1 MTWLVATLAA
11 ACFQVARTAMQRR
24 LGGDMGP
31 NAAGFVRYVFGA
43 PVALAAVG
51 LIALTSP
58 PLPGISWRFV
68 GIVSVAGLA
77 QILATN
83 LLIRSFDLRDFVI
96 GTTYSKTEAAQVA
109 LFSAVLLGE
118 PLPAP
123 AWIGVG
129 LCLAG
134 VVLLACRGDLGAV
147 GRVLRAR
154 GDRAMWAGMG
164 AAAGFGLAAVCIR
177 AASRS
182 LGEDRPIVRAL
193 MTLATMNTLQTLA
206 NGLWLVV
213 RAPSELEAIRRRLA
227 HSVTVGLL
235 SVGGS
240 AGWAIGMTLQNAAVV
255 RTVGQIDLVLA
266 FAVGR
271 LVFHEERRR
280 SEIVASLVIVA
291 GVVAILLTE

>member
-1 MTWLVATLAA
+1 MTWLVATLVA

-43 PVALAAVG
+43 PVALGAVAA
-51 LIALTSP
+51 IALVSP
-58 PLPGISWRFV
+58 PLPSPTWRFL
-68 GIVSVAGLA
+68 GLVSVAGLA
-77 QILATN
+77 QIVGTN
-83 LLIRSFDLRDFVI
+83 LLIRSFDLRDFAI

-118 PLPAP
+118 PLPEA
-123 AWIGVG
+123 AWIGVL

-134 VVLLACRGDLGAV
+134 VVLLACRGDLRAV
-147 GRVLRAR
+147 GTVLRAR
-154 GDRAMWAGMG
+154 GDRAMWAGLG
-164 AAAGFGLAAVCIR
+164 AAGGFGLAAVCIR
-177 AASRS
+177 GASNS

-206 NGLWLVV
+206 NGAWLLA
-213 RAPSELEAIRRRLA
+213 RARSELSAIRRRLG
-227 HSVTVGLL
+227 HSVGVGLL

-266 FAVGR
+266 FLVGR
-271 LVFHEERRR
+271 FVFKEQRRR
-280 SEIVASLVIVA
+280 SEVAASLVIVA